1 MSLRRLLYALPIL
14 LLALFAWLAWRGLA
28 PDRDPTALAS
38 ALIGKPVPQFE
49 LPLLDPAAEKL
60 ATKDLA
66 GHVTVINFFASWCAP
81 CKAEHPL
88 LFQIGKDYGVAVYG
102 IALQD
107 RTADTRRYIQEMGSP
122 YTKIGLEQNGRL
134 AIDFGV
140 AGVPETFVLDRN
152 GIIRYRLSRPLSPEL
167 IAGEIDPLL
176 KRLAE

>member
-1 MSLRRLLYALPIL
+1 MSLRHLLYALPIL

-38 ALIGKPVPQFE
+38 ALIGKPAPQFE
-49 LPLLDPAAEKL
+49 LPPLDPAAEKL

-66 GHVTVINFFASWCAP
+66 GHVTLINFFASWCAP

-107 RTADTRRYIQEMGSP
+107 RTADIRRYIQEMGSP
-122 YTKIGLEQNGRL
+122 YTKIGLDQNGRL

-167 IAGEIDPLL
+167 IAGEIDTLL
-176 KRLAE
+176 RRLAE

>member
-1 MSLRRLLYALPIL
+1 MSLRRLPYALPIL
-14 LLALFAWLAWRGLA
+14 LLALFAWLAWRGLG

-49 LPLLDPAAEKL
+49 LPPLDPAAGKL

-66 GHVTVINFFASWCAP
+66 GHVAVINFFASWCAP
-81 CKAEHPL
+81 CKAEHAL
-88 LFQIGKDYGVAVYG
+88 LFRMGKDYGVAVYG

-107 RTADTRRYIQEMGSP
+107 RTADTRRFIQEMGNP
-122 YTKIGLEQNGRL
+122 YAKIGLDQNGRL

-152 GIIRYRLSRPLSPEL
+152 R
-167 IAGEIDPLL
+167 
-176 KRLAE
+176 

>member
-14 LLALFAWLAWRGLA
+14 LLALFAWLSWRGLA

-49 LPLLDPAAEKL
+49 LPPLDPAAEML

-88 LFQIGKDYGVAVYG
+88 LFQIGKDYGITVYG

-122 YTKIGLEQNGRL
+122 YTKIGLDQNGRL

-140 AGVPETFVLDRN
+140 AGVPETFVLDKK
-152 GIIRYRLSRPLSPEL
+152 GIIRYRLSCPLSPEL
-167 IAGEIDPLL
+167 IAGEIDTLL
-176 KRLAE
+176 RRLAE